1 MEYSIKLNFKY
12 LSIQTYPMP
21 EETYVMISVSTQT
34 KQNLDEHRGTLSY
47 TEYLKPLVEKDEG

>member
-1 MEYSIKLNFKY
+1 MGYSAKLNFIGIFD
-12 LSIQTYPMP
+12 STTAMP

>member
-1 MEYSIKLNFKY
+1 MGYSAKLNFIGIFD
-12 LSIQTYPMP
+12 SITAMP
-21 EETYVMISVSTQT
+21 EKTYVMISVSTQT

>member
-1 MEYSIKLNFKY
+1 
-12 LSIQTYPMP
+12 MP
-21 EETYVMISVSTQT
+21 EEAYVMITVSTQT